1 MLQRALDIYR
11 SKFMPSLQP
20 RKNSHRTAPIPPP
33 TLTPQDPLLSLLTPG
48 MPLTADALSA
58 QNALFEQQ
66 QRCEAPA
73 AEVATTQEAVSSPAM
88 SNMSGTTASLD
99 FGDCFSLADEDTKQD
114 DNMVSSEMIDTNMF
128 VNEAMHS
135 DEEDNSV
142 AGRTSSYASD
152 STACTPSPVLMA
164 DQLNL
169 DTSDF
174 FGQFMMPPLS
184 VDDPFNMLNISPT
197 SNTASELS
205 KLYNTPID
213 DTFASSL
220 LDPLF

>member
-1 MLQRALDIYR
+1 
-11 SKFMPSLQP
+11 MPSLQP

-58 QNALFEQQ
+58 QNALYEKQQ
-66 QRCEAPA
+66 QSETSA
-73 AEVATTQEAVSSPAM
+73 ATAATAIAAASPAM
-88 SNMSGTTASLD
+88 TNMSGTTESLD
-99 FGDCFSLADEDTKQD
+99 FGDCFSLADEDPKQD
-114 DNMVSSEMIDTNMF
+114 TEDNMITTSDMIDTNMF
-128 VNEAMHS
+128 VNEAIHS

-142 AGRTSSYASD
+142 VGRCTSSYASD
-152 STACTPSPVLMA
+152 STACTPSPVLMG

-184 VDDPFNMLNISPT
+184 MDDPFNMLNIIPT

-205 KLYNTPID
+205 KLYNT
-213 DTFASSL
+213 SSCNNRGL
-220 LDPLF
+220 VVISF